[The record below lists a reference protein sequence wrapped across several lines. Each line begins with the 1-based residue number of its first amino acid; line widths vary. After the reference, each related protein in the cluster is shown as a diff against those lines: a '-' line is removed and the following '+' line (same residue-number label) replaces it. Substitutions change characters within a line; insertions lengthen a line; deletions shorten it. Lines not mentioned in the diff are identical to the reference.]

1 MYQTKWECWKNY
13 LIGLEKI
20 EMKRCIKLGGFF
32 LYKQSRV
39 GLVGQQNNDNK
50 ILIIKVKR
58 LVLCLVCQ
66 FKIKKSAIN
75 VLLPFLLHFFE
86 LYHIKREINIF
97 KKLFKVYIFQRKNPG
112 ILYSDRL

>member
-1 MYQTKWECWKNY
+1 MYQRKWECWKNY

-32 LYKQSRV
+32 LYRQSRV

-97 KKLFKVYIFQRKNPG
+97 KKLLKVYIFQRKNPG

>member
-1 MYQTKWECWKNY
+1 MYQRKWECWKNY

-32 LYKQSRV
+32 LYRQSRV

-86 LYHIKREINIF
+86 LYHIKREIKCIYF
-97 KKLFKVYIFQRKNPG
+97 KEKILESCILTACRKP
-112 ILYSDRL
+112 LSK